1 MKKYLEGTRQVITE
15 NNLIINLEYYLVEST
30 YYEKDETKVAYGVE
44 ILKRDNFN
52 YLESDIVS
60 KVTDSKDKIINII
73 NKLIANIVTPVG
85 MVCAVDE
92 LF

>member
-85 MVCAVDE
+85 MVCVVDE

>member
-1 MKKYLEGTRQVITE
+1 MKKYLKGTRQVITE
-15 NNLIINLEYYLVEST
+15 NNRIINLEYYLVEST
-30 YYEKDETKVAYGVE
+30 YYEKDKAKIAYGIE
-44 ILKRDNFN
+44 ILKRDNCN
-52 YLESDIVS
+52 HLESDIVS

-85 MVCAVDE
+85 IVCAIDE

>member
-1 MKKYLEGTRQVITE
+1 MKKYLKGTRQIITE
-15 NNLIINLEYYLVEST
+15 NNLSINLEYYLIEST
-30 YYEKDETKVAYGVE
+30 YYDKDETKVAYGVE
-44 ILKRDNFN
+44 ILKRDDYN

-60 KVTDSKDKIINII
+60 KVTDSKDKIIAII

-85 MVCAVDE
+85 MVYAVDE